1 MDKIEKKKKIE
12 SEKIPTQNTR
22 PRAEAAQTARRQCGI
37 HVEERVASACVA
49 WKRHRGC
56 NATVCGQA
64 VTGPSGPSDMSGS
77 ARQGAAELRRQDAAD
92 ARHTPATV
100 WRNSTAVPPPHAEFA
115 SARVCVQLSP
125 HTPQQPHTHQHV
137 VGGGYPYVCGVAAA
151 AACAVGSEC
160 RQRVQP
166 AAAVGRGRSSR
177 CAAGCGAGSSASD
190 DRCARGGT
198 GSAAVAQPGGCL
210 SHRCG
215 CWREA
220 PPGCGCCCYCRRR
233 QA

>member
-77 ARQGAAELRRQDAAD
+77 ARQGAAELRRQGATN
-92 ARHTPATV
+92 ARCTPATV
-100 WRNSTAVPPPHAEFA
+100 WRNSHMN
-115 SARVCVQLSP
+115 
-125 HTPQQPHTHQHV
+125 
-137 VGGGYPYVCGVAAA
+137 AAA
-151 AACAVGSEC
+151 AS
-160 RQRVQP
+160 RVCKRP
-166 AAAVGRGRSSR
+166 RLCSIVATR
-177 CAAGCGAGSSASD
+177 
-190 DRCARGGT
+190 ARHT
-198 GSAAVAQPGGCL
+198 T
-210 SHRCG
+210 H
-215 CWREA
+215 A
-220 PPGCGCCCYCRRR
+220 PTCRRR
-233 QA
+233 WLPLRLWRRRRRRLRGGQRAQPTRSACCGGGQGT